1 MDWIDPWTAFLEE
14 ILLEPTGQDS
24 SCKVGRGRESSSFHG
39 SEFYCRH
46 LTCHTSS
53 QEIDYYQLQ
62 HRASLKLQTQS
73 YRIFWDLELQWNPEG
88 FRMSLGCFLKSSRL
102 KHIPW
107 AFQRLCWIRS
117 PERCWMWHWQTQTA
131 AMHSNN
137 CHSMSNEACICIRI
151 TRENTKEM
159 RFLGCAY

>member
-1 MDWIDPWTAFLEE
+1 MSRGWTGLTLEQHFWKRFYWNPPDG
-14 ILLEPTGQDS
+14 IPVV
-24 SCKVGRGRESSSFHG
+24 KWVRGRESSSFHG

-62 HRASLKLQTQS
+62 HRASLKRQT
-73 YRIFWDLELQWNPEG
+73 LELQWNPEG

-117 PERCWMWHWQTQTA
+117 PELCWMWHWQTQTA

-151 TRENTKEM
+151 TRENTK
-159 RFLGCAY
+159 RDAFLGMCILE